1 MLAKFDCLRSPPSSS
16 SAALKL
22 SHIEPGKEGKG
33 EQGENEAEEK
43 EKAIEDNRSRQQ
55 QQQLLGRQASLI
67 RHRRQ
72 RRSSRV
78 IIIINHI
85 TTDANLASE
94 EEGEGAGA
102 VEVEE
107 VAGWSC

>member
-16 SAALKL
+16 SAAPKL

-33 EQGENEAEEK
+33 EQGENEAEEE
-43 EKAIEDNRSRQQ
+43 EKAIEDNRSR
-55 QQQLLGRQASLI
+55 QQLLGRQASLI

-85 TTDANLASE
+85 TTDANLAT

-107 VAGWSC
+107 AAGWSW